1 MDIASLTRNDIT
13 VELIDSLLDQPE
25 GPELEFKAEAGFNID
40 ELCRYCCGFANSD
53 GGLLV
58 LGVSDK
64 RPRQVVG
71 TPALQNPAK
80 AEEALHAH
88 VSPKPH
94 VQVLE
99 VFYPEGQR
107 VVAALI
113 KRHPP
118 GDPCAYKSDF
128 WKRKGTQLVKMAFED
143 LREIF
148 NEVRPHWLEALVVK
162 NASADE
168 IIELL
173 DIEQFYQLQ
182 QARTRPAQV
191 ARIMKDLQEEGM
203 IVPTGSKGKYNLNR
217 MGALLLAKSIR
228 ECSKDLRSKRVR
240 VIKYQGNAKS
250 DSVSLDEDWDKGYAT
265 GFDDLVDL
273 VFKQME
279 NRQVFENG
287 TIRRD
292 QDFVPQ
298 TALRELIANAIIH
311 QDFENDRQP
320 VVEIF
325 DNRVIIINPGM
336 SLLDEEDMILTHQA
350 RNKQVVDAMRL
361 FGICEKQSSGI
372 DKAIIA
378 LEEEGHAPVEYRM
391 SKSVGETE
399 AYLQGVKPY
408 EDLGRKLRELACR
421 QHCAIRY
428 VLGNY
433 MTNESLRNRFRLD
446 EDKTKE
452 ISKLIHKMVEEG
464 HIKPFE
470 GNGNSKKYASY
481 VPARV

>member
-13 VELIDSLLDQPE
+13 AELIDSLLDQPE
-25 GPELEFKAEAGFNID
+25 GPELEFKAEAGFNIP
-40 ELCRYCCGFANSD
+40 ELCRYCCGFANSG

-71 TPALQNPAK
+71 TSALQNPAK
-80 AEEALHAH
+80 AEEEIYAK

-94 VQVLE
+94 VQVKE
-99 VFYPEGQR
+99 ITYQEGHR

-118 GDPCAYKSDF
+118 GQPCAYKSDF
-128 WKRKGTQLVKMAFED
+128 WIRKGSQLVKMTSED
-143 LREIF
+143 LRTIYK
-148 NEVRPHWLEALVVK
+148 EVDPHWLEALVIK

-182 QARTRPAQV
+182 KVKTRPAQA
-191 ARIMKDLQEEGM
+191 ARIMNDLLEEGM
-203 IVPTGSKGKYNLNR
+203 IVKARSEDKYGLNR
-217 MGALLLAKSIR
+217 MGALLLAKSISA
-228 ECSKDLRSKRVR
+228 CSKDLRNKRPR
-240 VIKYQGNAKS
+240 VIKYRGNAKNG
-250 DSVSLDEDWDKGYAT
+250 VSLDRDWDKGYAT
-265 GFDDLVDL
+265 SFDDLVDL
-273 VFKQME
+273 VFSQME
-279 NRQVFENG
+279 NREVFENG
-287 TIRRD
+287 TIRRE
-292 QDFVPQ
+292 QAFVPQ

-311 QDFENDRQP
+311 QDFENDRQL

-325 DNRVIIINPGM
+325 DNRVVITNPGIPF
-336 SLLDEEDMILTHQA
+336 LDEEDMILKHWA
-350 RNKQVVDAMRL
+350 RNMKVVDAMRL
-361 FGICEKQSSGI
+361 FGLCEKRSSGI
-372 DKAIIA
+372 DNAIIA

-391 SKSVGETE
+391 DKNIGEME
-399 AYLQGVKPY
+399 AYLRGVKPY
-408 EDLGRKLRELACR
+408 DDLGRELRELACR

-428 VLGNY
+428 VQDNY
-433 MTNESLRNRFRLD
+433 MTNESLRKRFGLD
-446 EDKTKE
+446 KDKTNE
-452 ISKLIHKMVEEG
+452 ISKLIRKMVEEG

>member
-40 ELCRYCCGFANSD
+40 KLCRYCCGFANSG

-71 TPALQNPAK
+71 TPAIQNPPK
-80 AEEALHAH
+80 AEEEIYAH
-88 VSPKPH
+88 ISPKPH
-94 VQVLE
+94 VRVLE
-99 VFYPEGQR
+99 VSYPEDKR
-107 VVAALI
+107 VVAVLI
-113 KRHPP
+113 MRHPP
-118 GDPCAYKSDF
+118 GEPCMYKSDH
-128 WKRKGTQLVKMAFED
+128 WIRKGSQLVKMTSQDF
-143 LREIF
+143 RTIHK
-148 NEVRPHWLEALVVK
+148 EVDPHWLEALVVK

-182 QARTRPAQV
+182 QTRTRPAQV
-191 ARIMKDLQEEGM
+191 ARIMNDLLEEGM
-203 IVPTGSKGKYNLNR
+203 IVKARSEDKYGLNR

-228 ECSKDLRSKRVR
+228 ACSKDLRSKRVR
-240 VIKYQGNAKS
+240 VIKYQGNAKR
-250 DSVSLDEDWDKGYAT
+250 DASLDEDWDKGYAT

-279 NRQVFENG
+279 NREVFENG
-287 TIRRD
+287 TIRRE
-292 QDFVPQ
+292 QAFVPR

-311 QDFENDRQP
+311 QDFDSERDL

-325 DNRVIIINPGM
+325 DNRVIIVNPGI
-336 SLLDEEDMILTHQA
+336 SLLDGEDMILKHQA
-350 RNKQVVDAMRL
+350 RNTKVVDAMRL
-361 FGICEKQSSGI
+361 FGICEKRSSGI
-372 DKAIIA
+372 DNAIMA

-399 AYLQGVKPY
+399 AYLRGVQHY
-408 EDLGRKLRELACR
+408 DDLGRELRELACR
-421 QHCAIRY
+421 QHCAVRY

-433 MTNESLRNRFRLD
+433 MTNESLRNRFRLGD
-446 EDKTKE
+446 DKTKE